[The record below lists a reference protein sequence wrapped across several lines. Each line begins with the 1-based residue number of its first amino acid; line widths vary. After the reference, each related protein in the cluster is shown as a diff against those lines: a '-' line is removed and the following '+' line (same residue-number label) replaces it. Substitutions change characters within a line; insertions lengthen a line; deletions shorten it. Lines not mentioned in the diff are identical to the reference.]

1 MGAHCAPILF
11 KGATLSGFIITGV
24 TVHINRPRRGTF
36 TPNYGAMKEIEKAVE
51 SSPMLRKEI
60 ARTFQVANR
69 RIQNIENAG
78 LLSPAVIAANK
89 GDISGYTKF
98 SMRGD
103 WQSLKQEY
111 ARCLAFLSD
120 ETSTASGARQY
131 KKAIQAQ
138 LGLTNEPELFE
149 SVYNQLANNVND
161 IVSKEQA
168 NFTYQ
173 AVMDMIRDTTQSVA
187 KGIESRSAAYEAEI
201 QKRIT
206 ESAKTFFENLANGHV
221 IM

>member
-1 MGAHCAPILF
+1 M
-11 KGATLSGFIITGV
+11 SGYTIIGV
-24 TVHINRPRRGTF
+24 KVHINKPRRGTF
-36 TPNYGAMKEIEKAVE
+36 TPNYGAMREIEEAVE

-78 LLSPAVIAANK
+78 LLSPAVVAANK
-89 GDISGYTKF
+89 GDITGYTKF

-103 WQSLKQEY
+103 WASLKQEY

-138 LGLTNEPELFE
+138 LGLANEPELFE
-149 SVYNQLANNVND
+149 SVYNQLVNNVND

-173 AVMDMIRDTTQSVA
+173 SVMDMIRDATQSVA
-187 KGIESRSAAYEAEI
+187 QGIEGRTAEYEAAI
-201 QKRIT
+201 QQSIT
-206 ESAKTFFENLANGHV
+206 ESAKSFFENLANGNV

>member
-1 MGAHCAPILF
+1 M
-11 KGATLSGFIITGV
+11 SGYTITGV
-24 TVHINRPRRGTF
+24 TVQVHTPRRGTF
-36 TPNYGAMKEIEKAVE
+36 TPNYGAMREIEKAIE

-78 LLSPAVIAANK
+78 LLSPAVVAANK
-89 GDISGYTKF
+89 GNISGYTKF
-98 SMRGD
+98 SMQND
-103 WQSLKQEY
+103 WESLKQEY

-138 LGLTNEPELFE
+138 LGLDDEPELFE
-149 SVYNQLANNVND
+149 SVYNQLVDNVND
-161 IVSKEQA
+161 IVSNEQA

-173 AVMDMIRDTTQSVA
+173 SVMDMISDTTQSLA
-187 KGIESRSAAYEAEI
+187 DTIESMSDEYEQAI
-201 QKRIT
+201 QQGIT
-206 ESAKTFFENLANGHV
+206 ESARRFFENLAEGNV
-221 IM
+221 IMQ

>member
-1 MGAHCAPILF
+1 M
-11 KGATLSGFIITGV
+11 SGYAITGV
-24 TVHINRPRRGTF
+24 TVHINKPRRGTF
-36 TPNYGAMKEIEKAVE
+36 TPNYGAMREIEEAVE

-78 LLSPAVIAANK
+78 LLSPAVVAANK
-89 GDISGYTKF
+89 GDITGYTKF

-103 WQSLKQEY
+103 WASLKQEY

-138 LGLTNEPELFE
+138 LGLANEPELFE
-149 SVYNQLANNVND
+149 SVYNQLVNNVNA

-173 AVMDMIRDTTQSVA
+173 SVMDMIRDTTQSVA
-187 KGIESRSAAYEAEI
+187 QGIEGRTAEYEAAI
-201 QKRIT
+201 QQSIT
-206 ESAKTFFENLANGHV
+206 ESAKSFFENLANGNV